1 MFIMEATVA
10 FGAADE
16 ENLSRTHFGE
26 SPVFIIK
33 SLDLETG
40 EWRDIRKI
48 KNTSAE
54 EHFHGDPG
62 KAMSISQILED
73 CNVLVAFAMGPNI
86 TRMRRKFVP
95 VISRIT
101 AIPKIMAKLSSSGK
115 EIKASM
121 EKELKDVIYIQ
132 GPVV

>member
-1 MFIMEATVA
+1 MEAVVA

-16 ENLSRTHFGE
+16 ENLSRSHFGE

-40 EWRDIRKI
+40 KWRDLRKI
-48 KNTSAE
+48 ENTSAE
-54 EHFHGDPG
+54 EHFHGDPR
-62 KAMSISQILED
+62 KAMSISQLLKD
-73 CNVLVAFAMGPNI
+73 CDVLVAFAMGPNI

-95 VISRIT
+95 VISRT
-101 AIPKIMAKLSSSGK
+101 SDIPEIMTRLSERRQ

-121 EKELKDVIYIQ
+121 EKEVKDIIIVD
-132 GPVV
+132 